1 MQSAVQTLTKLKYLN
16 TIVLSVSSNVEDV
29 VEDAEDL
36 EDIEDAEVEDEK
48 KVERMILNAQ
58 AILTASPSVE
68 RKTLVVKRPGVT
80 DTILYV

>member
-1 MQSAVQTLTKLKYLN
+1 VQAAIQTLTKLKHLN
-16 TIVLSVSSNVEDV
+16 TIVLTVSSNVVEDV
-29 VEDAEDL
+29 EDL

-58 AILTASPSVE
+58 AVLTASPSIE
-68 RKTLVVKRPGVT
+68 CKTLVVKRPGVT